1 MHIAYVSADRGIPLF
16 GAKGASIHVRE
27 MVSAFA
33 ALGHEITVLTARR
46 GPETAPLP
54 ADIIKIRAAVDHSVI
69 LEGEAK
75 AHYRERYAL
84 DVSEATRTALV
95 ELHASKPIDLIYE
108 RYCLFSTA
116 GTRAAK
122 TIGTPCALEVNS
134 PLRLEQAR
142 YRKLLHDAE
151 AEAVEREVF
160 NQASTVFAVS
170 AEVRDYVLS
179 RGGKEEYAH
188 VLPNGVDCE
197 SFRPDIAPEAIERLA
212 GRFVLGFVGSLK
224 PWHGIEYLMSAFHT
238 LAQTDPGYHL
248 LIVGDGP
255 LRGWIEGYAAGAG
268 ISDQLTITGWADYAR
283 LPGLLTAMDV
293 AVAPYPALDDFYF
306 SPLKLYEY
314 MAAGLPVVA
323 SHIGQIADVINDGH
337 NGVLVKPGDAEQ
349 LAAALKRLR
358 CEQTLRKT
366 IGTAARGTAEARTWQ
381 DNARQVIN
389 TLCPDLYSVEASA

>member
-1 MHIAYVSADRGIPLF
+1 
-16 GAKGASIHVRE
+16 

-54 ADIIKIRAAVDHSVI
+54 ADIIKITAAVDHSLAV
-69 LEGEAK
+69 EVETK

-84 DVSEATRTALV
+84 DVGEAIHTALV
-95 ELHASKPIDLIYE
+95 DLHASKPVDLIYE

-122 TIGTPCALEVNS
+122 KIGTPCALEVNS

-160 NQASTVFAVS
+160 NQANAVFAVS
-170 AEVRDYVLS
+170 TEVRDYVMS
-179 RGGKEEYAH
+179 RGCKGEYAH
-188 VLPNGVDCE
+188 VLPNGVDSE
-197 SFRPDIAPEAIERLA
+197 NFRPDIAPEGIDRLA

-224 PWHGIEYLMSAFHT
+224 PWHGIEYLMSAFHA
-238 LAQTDPGYHL
+238 LAQTDSCYHL
-248 LIVGDGP
+248 MIVGDGP

-268 ISDQLTITGWADYAR
+268 ITDQITITGWAEYAR

-323 SHIGQIADVINDGH
+323 SHIGQIANVINDGH
-337 NGVLVKPGDAEQ
+337 NGILVKPGDAEG
-349 LAAALKRLR
+349 LMVALERLR
-358 CEQTLRKT
+358 CNRHMRKE
-366 IGTAARGTAEARTWQ
+366 IGKAARSTAEARTWQ
-381 DNARQVIN
+381 DNAKQVIN
-389 TLCPDLYSVEASA
+389 TLCPDIQPAGAGA